1 MRVCF
6 LTHYFPPEVGAPQT
20 RIELIARALARG
32 GAKVAVHTGFPH
44 YPDGGVKP
52 PYRNRR
58 WLVERRDGISIVRSA
73 VYPAAN
79 RGFARRLADHL
90 VFAASALATAPL
102 TGAADVIVGESPPL
116 FTAAAGVPY
125 AAIKDAAYVVN
136 VADRW
141 PASAV
146 ELGALRNRRAIAAAE
161 ALERWMYR
169 HADLIVSP
177 TEGIATALDALPEGR
192 GKSQRVLPVVDVQR
206 FVTGDGHAR
215 DEGPLRVLF
224 AGTVGLAHGLDVL
237 VDAARLAGPEV
248 VQVTIA
254 GGGADSERIA
264 ELIRVQRVA
273 NVKML
278 GVVPASDVPGLY
290 READAGAILLRD
302 LPIFEGALP
311 TKLLEGMAA
320 ARPLL
325 LCARGEAARFVRSA
339 EAGLVVEPGDP
350 TALAEAIRR
359 LHAEPALR
367 TALGASGRRYVE
379 ENFGE
384 SRAAAGWEA
393 QLKRAVDVRAAR
405 RPRRSRRSER
415 ASGGR
420 CRAG

>member
-6 LTHYFPPEVGAPQT
+6 LTQYFPPEVGAPQT
-20 RIELIARALARG
+20 RIELLACTLAHG
-32 GAKVAVHTGFPH
+32 GADVTVHTGFPH
-44 YPDGGVKP
+44 YPDGGIKP

-58 WLVERRDGISIVRSA
+58 WLVERRDGITIVRSA

-79 RGFARRLADHL
+79 RGFAPRLADHL
-90 VFAASALATAPL
+90 AFSASALATAPL
-102 TGAADVIVGESPPL
+102 TGAADVVVGESPPL

-125 AAIKDAAYVVN
+125 AAAKDAAYVVN

-146 ELGALRNRRAIAAAE
+146 ELGALRNRRAISAAE
-161 ALERWMYR
+161 ALERWLYR

-177 TEGIATALDALPEGR
+177 TDGIATTLDAMPDAR
-192 GKSQRVLPVVDVQR
+192 GKSQRVWPVVDIER
-206 FVTGDGHAR
+206 FGAAEDTGAQD
-215 DEGPLRVLF
+215 GPLRVLF

-254 GGGADSERIA
+254 GGGADGERIEEMIGA
-264 ELIRVQRVA
+264 GRVA
-273 NVKML
+273 NVTML
-278 GVVPASDVPGLY
+278 GVVPASEIPALY
-290 READAGAILLRD
+290 REAHAGAILLRD

-325 LCARGEAARFVRSA
+325 VCARGEAARFVRA
-339 EAGLVVEPGDP
+339 AQAGLVVDPGDP
-350 TALAEAIRR
+350 AALAEAIGR
-359 LHAEPALR
+359 LHSDPGLR
-367 TALGASGRRYVE
+367 RTLGAAGRRYVE
-379 ENFGE
+379 ENFGAA
-384 SRAAAGWEA
+384 RAAQVWEA
-393 QLKRAVDVRAAR
+393 QLRRAVNAHASR
-405 RPRRSRRSER
+405 RRRRSCRSGR
-415 ASGGR
+415 ASAGR